1 MLLIVCSLARYKV
14 VAEILALSICVHVC
28 YRAETS
34 RLKLILCTM
43 KRSFLV
49 KEDLDSKK
57 FKLLSNVLKKEDL
70 NAIRGGEDPP
80 NPPLPPPPPPPPIG

>member
-1 MLLIVCSLARYKV
+1 
-14 VAEILALSICVHVC
+14 
-28 YRAETS
+28 
-34 RLKLILCTM
+34 M